1 MQRLLTA
8 SWALV
13 LAASAVTATATASPR
28 PGAPRSFRPAR
39 ASGNVDLVQAAMEV
53 SGDLKIVD
61 QGKVERM
68 KMSVAASFLYEE
80 RLLGVTGADG
90 GPTRSIRYYRQASG
104 AIQSADYEYK
114 PALRDERRLIAVAVD
129 GPKVTLFSPQGPLTA
144 DELELTDVLAN
155 SLVLERLLPEG
166 PVAAG
171 DDWEHSDELIA
182 ALLGLDRIDNNDVKS
197 SLTGVAEGKA
207 RFEMSGRVSGAENGV
222 STEIELK
229 GKYHFDLQTKRIT
242 WFGILVRES
251 RAAGHVDTGFDVVAR
266 LQMRITPGGG
276 SEHLTSEVL
285 AGVDPEPTPELTQL
299 SYEPPGG
306 KWRLDHDRRW
316 SLITEE
322 QDQAVLRLIDD
333 GDKLAQCNVALLP
346 QVPDATGL
354 TLEGFQSDVI
364 RALGENVKSVIRAS
378 QRHNENDYRVFQVVA
393 EGEAS
398 GVPMHWIYYLVIDK
412 HGRRVILGFVLEKE
426 MLGRFDQ
433 AAEGL
438 VATLRLAEPRIA
450 SKPAGEGG
458 SDGGKH

>member
-8 SWALV
+8 SCALV
-13 LAASAVTATATASPR
+13 LAASAVTATATAAPR
-28 PGAPRSFRPAR
+28 PGTTRSFRTAR
-39 ASGNVDLVQAAMEV
+39 ASGTVDLVQAALEV

-80 RLLGVTGADG
+80 KLLGVTGTGG
-90 GPTRSIRYYRQASG
+90 GPMRSIRYYRQASG
-104 AIQSADYEYK
+104 AIQSGDHEYK
-114 PALRDERRLIAVAVD
+114 PALRDERRLIAIHVD

-155 SLVLERLLPEG
+155 SLVLDRLLPEG

-171 DDWEHSDELIA
+171 AQWEHSDELVA
-182 ALLGLDRIDNNDVKS
+182 AVLGLDAIDSNDVKS
-197 SLTGVAEGKA
+197 TFIDVSEGKA
-207 RFEMSGRVSGAENGV
+207 RFEMSGRVSGAEQGV

-242 WFGILVRES
+242 WFGILVREN

-266 LQMRITPGGG
+266 LQMRITPGGR

-285 AGVDPEPTPELTQL
+285 TGGDLEPTPELTHL

-316 SLITEE
+316 SVITEE

-346 QVPDATGL
+346 QVPDATRL
-354 TLEGFQSDVI
+354 ALEGFQSDVI

-393 EGEAS
+393 EGETS
-398 GVPMHWIYYLVIDK
+398 GVAMHWIYYLVTDK
-412 HGRRVILGFVLEKE
+412 HGRRVILAFVLEKE

-438 VATLRLAEPRIA
+438 VATLRLAEPKIA
-450 SKPAGEGG
+450 SKPAGDEG
-458 SDGGKH
+458 SDGGKR